1 MLRGESLLKKECF
14 DYSDETLEEFYVS
27 EGMSRKMAKVF
38 VNSSKIENK
47 MISKIKIYDF
57 NEEEYNDDYNE
68 DDYNVFTYDTLRY
81 PPGSTPHKTL
91 N

>member
-27 EGMSRKMAKVF
+27 RGIPRKMAKVL
-38 VNSSKIENK
+38 VNSSQIGTK

-57 NEEEYNDDYNE
+57 NEEEHNE
-68 DDYNVFTYDTLRY
+68 DDYNVFIYDTLKY
-81 PPGSTPHKTL
+81 PPGSNPHKTL

>member
-14 DYSDETLEEFYVS
+14 NHSDETMEEFFVS
-27 EGMSRKMAKVF
+27 EGMSRNLAKLL
-38 VNSSKIENK
+38 VNLSKIETK
-47 MISKIKIYDF
+47 KIPKIKLYDF

-81 PPGSTPHKTL
+81 PPGSIPHKTL

>member
-1 MLRGESLLKKECF
+1 MVRGESLLKKECF

-47 MISKIKIYDF
+47 MISKIKIYDC
-57 NEEEYNDDYNE
+57 NEEDYNE

>member
-1 MLRGESLLKKECF
+1 MVRGESLLKKECF

-27 EGMSRKMAKVF
+27 RGIPRKMAKVLAS
-38 VNSSKIENK
+38 SSKIGNI
-47 MISKIKIYDF
+47 MIPKIKLYDF

-68 DDYNVFTYDTLRY
+68 DDYNVFTYDTLKY
-81 PPGSTPHKTL
+81 PPGSNPHKTL

>member
-27 EGMSRKMAKVF
+27 RGIPRKMAKVLAS
-38 VNSSKIENK
+38 SSKIGNI
-47 MISKIKIYDF
+47 MIPKIKLYDF
-57 NEEEYNDDYNE
+57 NE

>member
-14 DYSDETLEEFYVS
+14 KYSDGNIEECFIPMGLPKNLAKTLMYISQIDDEKLSKKELFGFYD
-27 EGMSRKMAKVF
+27 E
-38 VNSSKIENK
+38 
-47 MISKIKIYDF
+47 
-57 NEEEYNDDYNE
+57 DYNE